1 MGRGLFGVLGP
12 AMIGPSSS
20 HTAGAARIGLMCR
33 SVAQGDISEVTF
45 FLHGSFANTYKG
57 HGTDR
62 ALVGGLLGMQTDDE
76 RIIHSLDIAKKDGI
90 KVSFVKTDLGNVH
103 PNTVEAVMTNKN
115 GETSSVVASSVGG
128 GEINLV
134 SVNGFHADLS
144 GNYNAIIV
152 RHKDKVGM
160 ISRITAIFEKN
171 NMNIVSLSNNREEKG
186 KTAITIIEMDGETNK
201 EMLKDIAR
209 LEDVY
214 SVSNINKI

>member
-12 AMIGPSSS
+12 SMIGPSSS

-33 SVAQGDISEVTF
+33 SVAQGNIAEVTF

-76 RIIHSLDIAKKDGI
+76 RIINSLDIAKKNGI

-115 GETSSVVASSVGG
+115 GETSSIVASSVGG

-160 ISRITAIFEKN
+160 VSKITAVFEKN
-171 NMNIVSLSNNREEKG
+171 KINIVSLSNNREEKG
-186 KTAITIIEMDGETNK
+186 QTAITIIEMDGETNK
-201 EMLKDIAR
+201 EMLSDIANI
-209 LEDVY
+209 EDVY
-214 SVSNINKI
+214 SVSNIKKI

>member
-76 RIIHSLDIAKKDGI
+76 RIINSLDLAKKIGI

-103 PNTVEAVMTNKN
+103 PNTVEAVITNKN
-115 GETSSVVASSVGG
+115 GETSSIIASSVGG
-128 GEINLV
+128 GEINLI

-160 ISRITAIFEKN
+160 INKITAIFEKN
-171 NMNIVSLSNNREEKG
+171 KINIVSLSNNREK
-186 KTAITIIEMDGETNK
+186 KDHTAITIIEMDGEFNEK
-201 EMLKDIAR
+201 MLSDISDIN
-209 LEDVY
+209 DVY

>member
-12 AMIGPSSS
+12 SMIGPSSS

-76 RIIHSLDIAKKDGI
+76 RIIHSLDIAEKNGI

-160 ISRITAIFEKN
+160 ISRITAVFEKN
-171 NMNIVSLSNNREEKG
+171 NINIVSLSNNREEKG
-186 KTAITIIEMDGETNK
+186 KTAITIIEMDGEANK
-201 EMLKDIAR
+201 EMLENIANI
-209 LEDVY
+209 EDVY

>member
-1 MGRGLFGVLGP
+1 MGRGLFGILGP
-12 AMIGPSSS
+12 PMIGPSSS

-33 SVAQGDISEVTF
+33 SIVQADIAEVTF

-62 ALVGGLLGMQTDDE
+62 ALVGGLMGMQPDDE
-76 RIIHSLDIAKKDGI
+76 RIIRSLDVAKKEKI
-90 KVSFVKTDLGNVH
+90 KINFVKTDLGNVH
-103 PNTVEAVMTNKN
+103 PNTVEAVITSKN
-115 GETSSVVASSVGG
+115 GETASIVASSIGG

-134 SVNGFHADLS
+134 SINGFHADLS

-160 ISRITAIFEKN
+160 ISKITNMFEKN
-171 NMNIVSLSNNREEKG
+171 NINIVSLSNNREKKG
-186 KTAITIIEMDGETNK
+186 QTAITIIEMDGELSPN
-201 EMLKDIAR
+201 MLTDISKTA
-209 LEDVY
+209 DIY

>member
-12 AMIGPSSS
+12 SMIGPSSS

-103 PNTVEAVMTNKN
+103 PNTVEAVMTNKS
-115 GETSSVVASSVGG
+115 GETCSVVASSVGG

-160 ISRITAIFEKN
+160 ISRITAVFERN
-171 NMNIVSLSNNREEKG
+171 NINIVSLSNNREEKG

-201 EMLKDIAR
+201 EMLSDIANI
-209 LEDVY
+209 EDVY